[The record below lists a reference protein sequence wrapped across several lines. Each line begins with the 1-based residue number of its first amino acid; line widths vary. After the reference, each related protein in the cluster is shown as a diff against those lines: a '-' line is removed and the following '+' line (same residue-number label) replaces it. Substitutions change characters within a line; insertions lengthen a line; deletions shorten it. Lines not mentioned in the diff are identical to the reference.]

1 MPVIEVIGSYR
12 MRYEPLDSSGA
23 LGSTIRSAW
32 TDALGDSVSLVDLD
46 FNREGCIVSAEDMVG
61 ADVIDSD
68 SHFVD
73 CFHIAFKWND
83 GDNSVAYWYPQGI
96 TGSYDAVG
104 GHGLWGSSSR
114 HPTDGDESEPT
125 DGKKLLLASWYCRSE
140 AEYGVGDGLADPKGI
155 RVSVVDVTE
164 WEDPVRY
171 RHILLVRP
179 FMDDGVLDFEEVTY
193 QDSKYGKTS
202 YHAGGIAWYGRYLY
216 VAGGGRLLVFDLRR
230 VKEVEGSDDNLC
242 GLHAGVYHA
251 RGYRYVCPLV
261 AEYVAEGDDG
271 PSFSNV
277 AIDRSTSP
285 HRLLGGKYIY
295 PADDSNPNHDT
306 DLSHSLVTWWE
317 LSESTGLLLS
327 TEAGSPLI
335 PTFHLNTAVDSV
347 VGVITEERGT
357 QGVLSLGNE
366 FWISG
371 EKRLLYQNLSSNG
384 SREYRWP
391 TGCEDLTYSARS
403 DNLWCVTEFP
413 VIHSGGP
420 AARFVFAVK
429 LADFDG

>member
-23 LGSTIRSAW
+23 LGSTIRLAW
-32 TDALGDSVSLVDLD
+32 TDALGESVSLVDLD
-46 FNREGCIVSAEDMVG
+46 FNREGCIVSAEDMVD

-114 HPTDGDESEPT
+114 HPTDGDESEPP

-164 WEDPVRY
+164 WDDPVRY

-216 VAGGGRLLVFDLRR
+216 VAGGSRLLVFDLRR
-230 VKEVEGSDDNLC
+230 VKEVEGSDDDLC
-242 GLHAGVYHA
+242 GLHGGVYHA

-261 AEYVAEGDDG
+261 AEYVVEEEDG
-271 PSFSNV
+271 AYFSNV
-277 AIDRSTSP
+277 AIDRSTTP
-285 HRLLGGKYIY
+285 HRLLGGRYLY
-295 PADDSNPNHDT
+295 DED
-306 DLSHSLVTWWE
+306 DLSDSLVTWWE
-317 LSESTGLLLS
+317 LSESSGLLQGAES
-327 TEAGSPLI
+327 GSAPFAS
-335 PTFHLNTAVDSV
+335 FHLNTYVDSV
-347 VGVITEERGT
+347 VGVITEERGA
-357 QGVLSLGNE
+357 QGVLSLGDD

-371 EKRLLYQNLSSNG
+371 EDRLLYQNLRSGSSQ
-384 SREYRWP
+384 EYKWP
-391 TGCEDLTYSARS
+391 HGCEDLTYSARS
-403 DNLWCVTEFP
+403 DNLWCLTEFIEREP
-413 VIHSGGP
+413 GDLP
-420 AARFVFAVK
+420 RRFVFAVK